1 MLILAA
7 SFSNAPEDVL
17 EVQVETHSH
26 LKMMG
31 FGTFKYQL
39 HHRWGTRRYSQSFK
53 TWSPAIL
60 SLKLPSA
67 KKSHTKKVQA
77 KMWGG

>member
-39 HHRWGTRRYSQSFK
+39 HHR
-53 TWSPAIL
+53 
-60 SLKLPSA
+60 
-67 KKSHTKKVQA
+67 
-77 KMWGG
+77 